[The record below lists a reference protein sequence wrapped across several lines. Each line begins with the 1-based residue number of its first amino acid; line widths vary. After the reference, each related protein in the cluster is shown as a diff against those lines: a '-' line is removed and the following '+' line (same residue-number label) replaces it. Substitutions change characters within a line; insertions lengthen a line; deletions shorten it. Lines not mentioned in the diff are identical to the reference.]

1 MALVFHCAKWL
12 GDLFVLGEVVNLVR
26 SLPSLRVL
34 ARNLEAKV
42 WA

>member
-12 GDLFVLGEVVNLVR
+12 GDFVLGEVVNLVR